1 MQIGS
6 VAAEVF
12 TRAGAGVWTVL
23 FWLAAAAGGEA
34 ERASRGRGAERAVE
48 AAAWLVLSGD

>member
-48 AAAWLVLSGD
+48 AAAWLMLSGD